1 MVGTSGAMRAVIES
15 KQVKIPAGL
24 WCYRVD
30 RNRYVLGGALSNGGE
45 VHAGMKRNLALGD
58 DAATEQALASRKPG
72 EHGLVV
78 LPFFAGERSPYWRAD
93 LRGVITGL
101 NLATQSI
108 DILHAALESVALRF
122 AEIYGLM
129 RDSIGEPAHVVASGG
144 ALLHSPAWTQMMADA
159 LGVPVAASVEH
170 EA

>member
-1 MVGTSGAMRAVIES
+1 MVGSSGAMRAVVGEARIR
-15 KQVKIPAGL
+15 IPAGL

-45 VHAGMKRNLALGD
+45 VHAWMKRNLALGD
-58 DAATEQALASRKPG
+58 DAATEHALASRKPG

-101 NLATQSI
+101 TSRHNRSTFCTQRS
-108 DILHAALESVALRF
+108 SQWR
-122 AEIYGLM
+122 Y
-129 RDSIGEPAHVVASGG
+129 
-144 ALLHSPAWTQMMADA
+144 ALLKSTA
-159 LGVPVAASVEH
+159 
-170 EA
+170 